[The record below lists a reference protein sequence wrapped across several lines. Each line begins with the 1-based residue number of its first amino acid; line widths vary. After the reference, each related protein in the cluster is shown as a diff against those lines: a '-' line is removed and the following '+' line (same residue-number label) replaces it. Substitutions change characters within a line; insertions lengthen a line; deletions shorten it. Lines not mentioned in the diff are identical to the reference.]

1 MLPCSRERC
10 NDQSIEGHRKV
21 IRSAIDLR
29 ESFSMTQA
37 ARDPLYRYH
46 RFPTDRTRLCV
57 SERRNP
63 RRHFAGE
70 IHMRSAG
77 RFGDK
82 WHIDGAIIRPGWEES
97 AARLVDVLLAELSRR
112 TAEDSVS
119 CRNGPVGR
127 KSLLP
132 CAGQCVSVGR
142 GNVTQGRNGGAVVNA
157 GELRR
162 QPRKGRRM
170 DSLPRRIYSFPPCS
184 VCRLSLSRCWAPL
197 ALGLEAPR

>member
-37 ARDPLYRYH
+37 AGDPLYRYH

-70 IHMRSAG
+70 IRMRSAG

-82 WHIDGAIIRPGWEES
+82 WHIDRAIICPGWEES
-97 AARLVDVLLAELSRR
+97 AARLIDVLLAELSRR
-112 TAEDSVS
+112 TAEDSSAVGTVPLVEKAC
-119 CRNGPVGR
+119 CRVP
-127 KSLLP
+127 
-132 CAGQCVSVGR
+132 A
-142 GNVTQGRNGGAVVNA
+142 NA
-157 GELRR
+157 F
-162 QPRKGRRM
+162 Q
-170 DSLPRRIYSFPPCS
+170 
-184 VCRLSLSRCWAPL
+184 
-197 ALGLEAPR
+197 